1 MRLLRFNLFFLIQQ
15 HILRSTLFISFK
27 AIYFRSKI
35 YCTAVAHYCPGQY
48 KTRTA
53 DCGLRTTDYGLGIKH
68 GLRYK
73 TRTKHYGLGIKYGP
87 GYKTRTEHYGLGM
100 KHEERFYIE

>member
-1 MRLLRFNLFFLIQQ
+1 M
-15 HILRSTLFISFK
+15 
-27 AIYFRSKI
+27 
-35 YCTAVAHYCPGQY
+35 
-48 KTRTA
+48 
-53 DCGLRTTDYGLGIKH
+53 KH
-68 GLRYK
+68 ELRYK